1 MSASTDT
8 GQYGAIGMLMTAFDK
23 VEKAL
28 DNLEERVREIETEIA
43 IERGRRLAYSALLGV
58 TGAVIGA
65 FLSAWIAHQ
74 LAR

>member
-1 MSASTDT
+1 MSASTET
-8 GQYGAIGMLMTAFDK
+8 GQYGTIGMLMAAFDK
-23 VEKAL
+23 VAVAL
-28 DNLEERVREIETEIA
+28 DNLEVRVRAIETEIA